1 MSVSISSVL
10 IPAATL
16 GAMGLFF
23 GALLAVSSKLFHVE
37 QDPRI
42 GEVTDAL
49 PGANC
54 GGCGYAGCANLAEAI
69 VAGKAPVSSCPVG
82 GPPVAEKIAAIMGVT
97 AENVG
102 RMVAHVNCRG
112 GDNARR
118 KYQYQGM
125 TDCLAASK
133 VAGGPLEC
141 TYGCL
146 GLGSCVKA
154 CKYDALHIENGVAV
168 VDAKKCVACGAC
180 ASVCPRHLISMVSD
194 KQDVFVSCSSHLR
207 GAELRRICNIGCIGC
222 MLCQKACPSGAIT
235 VTDNL
240 ASIDYD
246 KCTNCGACAAACPR
260 KLIVNASESAP
271 ASKAAQ

>member
-1 MSVSISSVL
+1 MSISSVL

-23 GALLAVSSKLFHVE
+23 GALLAVSSKVFHVE

-42 GEVTDAL
+42 AQITDVL

-54 GGCGYAGCANLAEAI
+54 GGCGYAGCANLASAI
-69 VAGKAPVSSCPVG
+69 VEGTAAVSTCPVG
-82 GPPVAEKIAAIMGVT
+82 GPPVAEKIAAIMGVE
-97 AENVG
+97 ADDVG
-102 RMVAHVNCRG
+102 KMVAHVNCRG
-112 GDNARR
+112 GHNAKR
-118 KYQYQGM
+118 KYEYAGLQ
-125 TDCLAASK
+125 DCLAASK

-141 TYGCL
+141 TSGCL
-146 GLGSCVKA
+146 GFGSCVKV
-154 CKYDALHIENGVAV
+154 CKYGALHLENGVAV
-168 VDAKKCVACGAC
+168 VDASKCVACGQCVAT
-180 ASVCPRHLISMVSD
+180 CPRHLISIVSD

-222 MLCQKACPSGAIT
+222 MLCQKACPTGAIT

-240 ASIDYD
+240 ASIDYA
-246 KCTNCGACAAACPR
+246 KCINCGACARACPR

-271 ASKAAQ
+271 MQKPVQ

>member
-1 MSVSISSVL
+1 MTIGSVL
-10 IPAATL
+10 IPAGVL

-23 GALLAVSSKLFHVE
+23 GAVLAVSSKVFHVE

-42 GEVTDAL
+42 AEITDLL

-54 GGCGYAGCANLAEAI
+54 GGCGFAGCSNCAAAI
-69 VAGKAPVSSCPVG
+69 AAGEAPVTACPVG
-82 GPPVAEKIAAIMGVT
+82 GPPVAVKIAAVMGVK
-97 AENVG
+97 ADDVG

-112 GDNARR
+112 GHNAKR
-118 KYQYQGM
+118 KYEYDGL

-133 VAGGPLEC
+133 VAGGPLDC
-141 TYGCL
+141 TFGCL
-146 GLGSCVKA
+146 GYGTCVQVCEYGA
-154 CKYDALHIENGVAV
+154 MHIENGAAV
-168 VDAKKCVACGAC
+168 VDASKCTACGKCVAA
-180 ASVCPRHLISMVSD
+180 CPRHLISIVSD

-222 MLCQKACPSGAIT
+222 MLCQKACPTGAIT

-246 KCTNCGACAAACPR
+246 KCINCGACAKACPR

-271 ASKAAQ
+271 QQKAAQ